1 VSVVSLTVLVVDD
14 DPVSR
19 RLIRDILE
27 SAEFVVQ
34 EAADGTEGLAQAER
48 LQPDVILLD
57 ILMPGLD
64 GYETCARLRTH
75 PATRAIPVVF
85 VTSSPD
91 STVNRRAYTLGV
103 LGCIPKPFRREA
115 LVAMVQTA
123 LAGRLPHR
131 PSA

>member
-1 VSVVSLTVLVVDD
+1 VSVTVLVVDD
-14 DPVSR
+14 DRVSR

-34 EAADGTEGLAQAER
+34 EAADGPEGVAQAER
-48 LQPDVILLD
+48 LQPDLILLD

-64 GYETCARLRTH
+64 GYETCARLQTR
-75 PATRAIPVVF
+75 PETRAIPVVF
-85 VTSSPD
+85 VTSSQDP
-91 STVNRRAYTLGV
+91 TVNHRAYALGAV
-103 LGCIPKPFRREA
+103 GCVPKPFRREA

-123 LAGRLPHR
+123 LGGRLPHP